1 MKKLKISLFEFIVY
15 ILSGALALWGLTYV
29 ILGLFGQYL
38 EIGSDQNVLAKAN
51 ESFAKVFG
59 LGFFG
64 WGLIILAI
72 AAVAAVIVLLI
83 FSSKVDRENEKT
95 VRRAQRIA
103 QMEQEEAKLEQQ
115 DIIDAEVEPVEQ
127 PEEPQPEEQPVEEAP
142 TEEEQ
147 VEQIDE
153 AAEVSKLE

>member
-64 WGLIILAI
+64 WGLIILSIGAVLAI
-72 AAVAAVIVLLI
+72 ICLCVNAKKTDKEAEKAARRAARLGEEKVV
-83 FSSKVDRENEKT
+83 SKVNP
-95 VRRAQRIA
+95 
-103 QMEQEEAKLEQQ
+103 
-115 DIIDAEVEPVEQ
+115 AE
-127 PEEPQPEEQPVEEAP
+127 
-142 TEEEQ
+142 
-147 VEQIDE
+147 
-153 AAEVSKLE
+153 